1 MLHPANIL
9 LLALSLILFPAKG
22 RQKSSAPQ
30 QKKAA
35 GQKSTGHGKQQ
46 KGMATFYSKRSTGA
60 RTASG
65 ARLHHDSLVCAHRT
79 HPFGTRLKVTN
90 PRNGKSVI
98 VKVIDRG
105 PFRRGGIIDLSW
117 RAAKEIDMISQGV
130 AMVIVNVVKDEIHSP
145 YKLREQTDSIEFD
158 IETNDFYDGTVPVW
172 QNSNISEAIFKRGQT
187 QHKQ

>member
-9 LLALSLILFPAKG
+9 LLAMSLILFPVKG
-22 RQKSSAPQ
+22 SQNGSSTQ

-35 GQKSTGHGKQQ
+35 EHKGTGQGKQQ
-46 KGMATFYSKRSTGA
+46 KGMATFYSKRATGA

-90 PRNGKSVI
+90 PRNGKSVV

-145 YKLREQTDSIEFD
+145 YKLKEQTDSIEFD
-158 IETNDFYDGTVPVW
+158 IEANDFYDGTVPAW
-172 QNSNISEAIFKRGQT
+172 Q
-187 QHKQ
+187 KQ

>member
-1 MLHPANIL
+1 MLHLANIL
-9 LLALSLILFPAKG
+9 LLALSLSFFHAKG
-22 RQKSSAPQ
+22 GQKTGSRQ

-35 GQKSTGHGKQQ
+35 GTSVAGNGKQQ
-46 KGMATFYSKRSTGA
+46 KGMATFYSKRATGA

-79 HPFGTRLKVTN
+79 HPFGTYLKVTN

-117 RAAKEIDMISQGV
+117 RAAKEIDMINQGV
-130 AMVIVNVVKDEIHSP
+130 AMVIVSVVKDEIHFP
-145 YKLREQTDSIEFD
+145 YKIKAQTDSIEFD
-158 IETNDFYDGTVPVW
+158 IESNDFYDGSVPLW
-172 QNSNISEAIFKRGQT
+172 Q
-187 QHKQ
+187 KQ